1 MTRDRAVQY
10 VGLERVEGPLV
21 FVEGV
26 QDVGYNEVVE
36 VRDTQGNSRVGTV
49 LEVNRDTAV
58 VLVLGG
64 TSGLSNAR
72 TRSRFLGEP
81 LQIRVSEQMLGR
93 TLDGL
98 GRPLDGGPEPLGGEL
113 RSIEGAPMN
122 PCARQYPSEFIQTGV
137 SIIDGSNSLIRGQK
151 LPIFSGSGLAHD
163 QLVSQIVRQAT
174 LPGEE
179 SQFAVILV
187 AMGVK
192 NDTAQFYR
200 NSFEESGTLSNV
212 ALFLSPADRPSVERI
227 QAPRCG
233 LTLAEYL
240 AFDLDMHVLVLMTN
254 MTNYCEA
261 LREVGTARGEIP
273 ARKGYPGYLYSDLA
287 SLYERAGRVKESEG
301 SVTLM
306 PILTMPSDD
315 ISHPVPDLTGYIT
328 EGQIVCDRSF
338 DQKGIYPPIGPLPSL
353 SRLMKDGVGE
363 SSTRGDHMDVSQQLY
378 AAYAEAQDI
387 RGLASIL
394 GEEELSPRD
403 RTYLA
408 FADAMEQEYVQ
419 QGEYE
424 NRSIEET
431 LDKAWE
437 ILSRLPR
444 NELSR
449 VSEEQ
454 LDDHYQKAGK
464 TEQKEE

>member
-1 MTRDRAVQY
+1 MIEDRAVQY
-10 VGLERVEGPLV
+10 VGLQRLEGPLV
-21 FVEGV
+21 FVQGV
-26 QDVGYNEVVE
+26 HDVGYNEVVE
-36 VRDTQGNSRVGTV
+36 VRDQEGNSRVGTV

-64 TSGLSNAR
+64 TAGLSSAR

-81 LQIRVSEQMLGR
+81 LQIRVSEHMLGR

-98 GRPLDGGPEPLGGEL
+98 GRPLDGGPEPLGGDL
-113 RSIEGAPMN
+113 RSIEGSPMN
-122 PCARQYPSEFIQTGV
+122 PYARQYPSEFIQTGI

-151 LPIFSGSGLAHD
+151 LPIFSGSGMPHD
-163 QLVSQIVRQAT
+163 RLVAQIVRQAT

-200 NSFEESGTLSNV
+200 KSFEESGALSNT

-227 QAPRCG
+227 QAPRAG

-240 AFDLDMHVLVLMTN
+240 AFDLEMHVLVLLTN

-287 SLYERAGRVKESEG
+287 SLYERAGRVVNSDG

-328 EGQIVCDRSF
+328 EGQIVCDRSLF
-338 DQKGIYPPIGPLPSL
+338 QQGIYPPVGPLSSL

-363 SSTRGDHMDVSQQLY
+363 GSTRSDHMAVSHQLY
-378 AAYAEAQDI
+378 AAYARAQDI

-403 RTYLA
+403 RTYLE

-419 QGEYE
+419 QGEYD

-431 LDKAWE
+431 LELAWE
-437 ILSRLPR
+437 IVSRLPR
-444 NELSR
+444 KELSR
-449 VSEEQ
+449 LSEEQ
-454 LDDHYQKAGK
+454 LDQYYQKGEAVRRQ
-464 TEQKEE
+464 EA

>member
-1 MTRDRAVQY
+1 MIQDKAVQY

-36 VRDTQGNSRVGTV
+36 VRDQRGNRRVGQV

-64 TSGLSNAR
+64 TSGLSGSE

-81 LQIRVSEQMLGR
+81 LQIRVSEDMLGR

-98 GRPLDGGPEPLGGEL
+98 GRPMDNGPEPLGGEL
-113 RSIEGAPMN
+113 RSIEGSPMN
-122 PCARQYPSEFIQTGV
+122 PYARQYPSEFIQTGI

-151 LPIFSGSGLAHD
+151 LPIFSGSGLPHD
-163 QLVSQIVRQAT
+163 QLVAQIVRQAT
-174 LPGEE
+174 LPDEE

-227 QAPRCG
+227 QAPRSG

-240 AFDLDMHVLVLMTN
+240 AFDRDMHVLVLLTN

-287 SLYERAGRVKESEG
+287 SLYERAGRITDSEG
-301 SVTLM
+301 SITLM

-328 EGQIVCDRSF
+328 EGQIVCDRELA
-338 DQKGIYPPIGPLPSL
+338 QKGIYPPVGPLPSL

-363 SSTRGDHMDVSQQLY
+363 GSTRADHMPVSHQLY
-378 AAYAEAQDI
+378 AAYARAQDI

-403 RTYLA
+403 RTYLE
-408 FADAMEQEYVQ
+408 FADAMEQEYLQ

-424 NRSIEET
+424 NRDIEET
-431 LDKAWE
+431 LELAWK

-444 NELSR
+444 RELSR
-449 VSEEQ
+449 LSEEQ
-454 LDDHYQKAGK
+454 LDEHYQKSAG
-464 TEQKEE
+464 TELEE